1 MPSKIAHILA
11 SDDAVGSEELEA
23 AIIYLDAKLQD
34 AARRNEPVPFLAFR
48 NKVIFKATL
57 RLRSDSFRQQPDR
70 PS

>member
-23 AIIYLDAKLQD
+23 AIIYLDEKLQD

-57 RLRSDSFRQQPDR
+57 RLRGDSFRQQPDR

>member
-23 AIIYLDAKLQD
+23 AIIYLDEKLQD

-57 RLRSDSFRQQPDR
+57 RLRSDSFRI
-70 PS
+70 SL

>member
-23 AIIYLDAKLQD
+23 AIIYLDEKLQD

-57 RLRSDSFRQQPDR
+57 RLRSEGLRQQPER